1 MGDEVI
7 PRSRARQTRM
17 SSHQQQLES
26 ANRLSQASATS
37 PRASPRAAE
46 RRSHA
51 PADNDKATS
60 KGVFTAG
67 GGGIAAR
74 GGEEGADGASASS
87 GADVAVAASDATP
100 PSGRRTALQKTAG
113 EWAKVAMW
121 WTEDFAHE
129 FLALFTHFVNHRDRT
144 R

>member
-26 ANRLSQASATS
+26 ANRLSQSSATS

-51 PADNDKATS
+51 PADNDKTTS
-60 KGVFTAG
+60 KGVSTAG
-67 GGGIAAR
+67 GGR

-100 PSGRRTALQKTAG
+100 PSGCRTALQKTAG
-113 EWAKVAMW
+113 EWAKVVMW